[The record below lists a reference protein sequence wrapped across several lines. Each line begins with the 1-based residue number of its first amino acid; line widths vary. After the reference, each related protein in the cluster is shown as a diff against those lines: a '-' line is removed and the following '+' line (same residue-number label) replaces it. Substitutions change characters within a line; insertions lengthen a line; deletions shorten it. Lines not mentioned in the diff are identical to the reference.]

1 MPRVG
6 AFAAD
11 VFCLLVLFFIANLII
26 FGQNPEVTE
35 ELERFSEEM
44 REHREAQD
52 TLGPNEAGPQ
62 PTLSEEGQRLIRI
75 TYAVSLALVL
85 FYFILSEVFTRGA
98 SPGKRLFKLRVI
110 RTDPGQTHTPL
121 ALGATVM
128 RSVIKAVSLA
138 LALTMQPVMLLLLFN
153 YFFAFLTRDR
163 RAVHDYLARTK
174 VVSALDITTHENPPT
189 SHGSAD

>member
-11 VFCLLVLFFIANLII
+11 VFCLLVLFFIANFII
-26 FGQNPEVTE
+26 FSQNPEITE
-35 ELERFSEEM
+35 ELQQLSEEI
-44 REHREAQD
+44 REHQQTREAV
-52 TLGPNEAGPQ
+52 GPEEAGP
-62 PTLSEEGQRLIRI
+62 PPRPSEEAQRLIRI
-75 TYAVSLALVL
+75 TYAVTLALIL
-85 FYFILSEVFTRGA
+85 LYFILSEVFTGGA

-110 RTDPGQTHTPL
+110 RTDPGPAPAPL

-128 RSVIKAVSLA
+128 RSVIKAVTLA
-138 LALTMQPVMLLLLFN
+138 LALTMQPIMLLLLFN

-189 SHGSAD
+189 SHSSAD